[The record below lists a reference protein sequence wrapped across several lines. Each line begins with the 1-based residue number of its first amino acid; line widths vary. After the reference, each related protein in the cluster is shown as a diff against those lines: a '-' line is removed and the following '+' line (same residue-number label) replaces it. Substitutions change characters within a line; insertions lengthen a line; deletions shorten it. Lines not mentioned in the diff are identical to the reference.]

1 MNTAMILFGVTII
14 LAVYG
19 AANIYIG
26 TRLFQWL
33 KWRFPGA
40 RASVFTA
47 VFALVAGSLL
57 LSMMPLPAGIK
68 TAFGWFG
75 SYWMGIFVY
84 LLLFLFAA
92 DLVLVAG
99 TLLKLVPSPVPGRIR
114 FAAGSAALLLTACV
128 VGYGIFNAHQVRH
141 VSYTVQTG
149 EAKAPAGLHIVLIS
163 DLHLGAVHSER
174 HLERIIDEINRL
186 EPDLVCIAG
195 DIFNDDFNAIRD
207 PDKASALLRSLKTR
221 YGVYASLGN
230 HDSGQT
236 FGLMTAFLE
245 RSNVKL
251 LTDEYVIVD
260 GRLALFGRV
269 DPSPIGGFGGLE
281 RKEIADRLEAL
292 DPALPVVVMDHTPV
306 RLDEY
311 DGRVDL
317 VLAGHTHQGQIFPAN
332 LITDAIFVVDHGHY
346 QKDAGSPHVIV
357 TSGAGTW
364 GMPMRVGTNNEIVS
378 IYLQ

>member
-1 MNTAMILFGVTII
+1 MNTAMILLGATII

-19 AANIYIG
+19 ATNIYIG

-33 KWRFPGA
+33 KW
-40 RASVFTA
+40 
-47 VFALVAGSLL
+47 
-57 LSMMPLPAGIK
+57 
-68 TAFGWFG
+68 
-75 SYWMGIFVY
+75 
-84 LLLFLFAA
+84 
-92 DLVLVAG
+92 
-99 TLLKLVPSPVPGRIR
+99 PGRIR

-163 DLHLGAVHSER
+163 DLHLGAVHSEK

-186 EPDLVCIAG
+186 EPDLVCMAG

-230 HDSGQT
+230 HDSGKT

-245 RSNVKL
+245 RSNVNL

-269 DPSPIGGFGGLE
+269 DPSPIAGLAAWSE
-281 RKEIADRLEAL
+281 RRLRTSWRPSTRLCPWWSWTIRRTISTSMTAGWIWCS
-292 DPALPVVVMDHTPV
+292 PGTPT
-306 RLDEY
+306 R
-311 DGRVDL
+311 G
-317 VLAGHTHQGQIFPAN
+317 
-332 LITDAIFVVDHGHY
+332 
-346 QKDAGSPHVIV
+346 KSSPPI
-357 TSGAGTW
+357 
-364 GMPMRVGTNNEIVS
+364 
-378 IYLQ
+378 